1 MDALAR
7 VIRQVGGERLLDVLA
22 QELPGTDLTTLLL
35 EVYRR
40 RAAGQGAA
48 EVMRRYGAD
57 RFVAPGSVSAVSL
70 RRAEEVMLGAL
81 PGGFDVVTLAPVV
94 PLGTHYA
101 MGGVDPR
108 KVVATV
114 RGSEVAADPTNGL
127 ALEAAARRRR
137 LLAVSRRSAGVVKLA
152 ASQRAT
158 RAQLVSGPVS
168 FAHFQLLGLVTA
180 GRDTGSRAFER
191 EHLAEHLRFAAAG
204 LAALGLNRVRIA
216 LTCLDEPSAA
226 VTAEV
231 GELVGAL
238 PGVQVADAPE
248 REAGRGYYRGVCFKV
263 FAQADGEILEIGD
276 GGFTDWT
283 AKLLG
288 NAKERLLISG
298 YGLERA
304 ALLSA
309 GS

>member
-7 VIRQVGGERLLDVLA
+7 VIRQVGGEQLLDVLA